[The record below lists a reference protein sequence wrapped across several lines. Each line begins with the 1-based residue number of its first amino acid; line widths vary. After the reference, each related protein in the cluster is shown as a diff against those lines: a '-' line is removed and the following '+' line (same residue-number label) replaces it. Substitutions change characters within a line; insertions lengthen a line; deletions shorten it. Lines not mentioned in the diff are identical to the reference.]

1 MSVTK
6 IVEFKTR
13 AEISCD
19 ADAGYIYIQPNRA
32 GETGV
37 VKTTVNRN
45 GIALDFDG
53 DGRLFGIEFLNA
65 SKHLPRFL
73 LDAEPSEQKEMSNKV
88 LYTIQCKKQDGK
100 RWLSARFWLPDQ
112 KPTHSWAVAQKAMD
126 EAYSQ
131 FPNAKYRIREAKR

>member
-1 MSVTK
+1 MNGTK
-6 IVEFKTR
+6 FVELKTR

-19 ADAGYIYIQPNRA
+19 ADAAYIYIQPNRA

-73 LDAEPSEQKEMSNKV
+73 LDAEPSDKES
-88 LYTIQCKKQDGK
+88 K
-100 RWLSARFWLPDQ
+100 R
-112 KPTHSWAVAQKAMD
+112 
-126 EAYSQ
+126 
-131 FPNAKYRIREAKR
+131 